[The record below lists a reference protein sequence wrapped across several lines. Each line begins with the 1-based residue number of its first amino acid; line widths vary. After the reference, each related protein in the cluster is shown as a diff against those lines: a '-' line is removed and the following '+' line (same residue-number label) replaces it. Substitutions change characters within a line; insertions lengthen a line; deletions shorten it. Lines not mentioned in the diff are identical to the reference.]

1 MGARSGLDAFE
12 KRKELFFPPAWW
24 SNRNYSFTNM
34 LSVKDEFSEVLNV
47 SHFVQSSEHK
57 TCLISIFKNVDNLER
72 VEYKILCAC
81 F

>member
-1 MGARSGLDAFE
+1 VGARSGLDAFE
-12 KRKELFFPPAWW
+12 KRKELFSPAWW
-24 SNRNYSFTNM
+24 SNHNYSFIDM
-34 LSVKDEFSEVLNV
+34 LSVNDEFSEVLNV

-57 TCLISIFKNVDNLER
+57 RCLISIFKNVDNFEH